1 MLTERASDEE
11 NAIAG
16 ARPEDYVGC
25 GMYTL
30 LFATLALAAEPAAA
44 PSPPVTTASVPVGDR
59 DALVAAIADLQ
70 RRVATEV
77 LVTAAGPEAEQVL
90 VAAGDALPAGARRVV
105 RVGILGEVEAE
116 PRRALEELGMRC
128 ALRVGRAAGA
138 EAWDLRLVGDCVPVP
153 VVVPVA
159 PPVAAPT
166 DRAAL
171 EAKWREQALVRVNL
185 GPRSDV
191 PWTVRDGRGRTLT
204 AVELARL
211 TGDTA
216 TTQRLVAESHRGEQL
231 ALGFNTLGIV
241 AGAGALGALVVV
253 GGEEPDWA
261 DYAPSPTQFATRA
274 AYDAAVAQEG
284 ERFQAELKDWEVA
297 REDAS
302 WMSASLTGVA
312 LIAVAAAPLAREGA
326 AARRREIAWH
336 WTVEACDSRL
346 AAYND
351 GLRARLGLP
360 TMVEVRGDALPP
372 PRAVDA
378 LRDAPDSDTPDSDM
392 PDAPAAPSTPD
403 EEAP

>member
-1 MLTERASDEE
+1 MHS
-11 NAIAG
+11 
-16 ARPEDYVGC
+16 
-25 GMYTL
+25 L
-30 LFATLALAAEPAAA
+30 LLVSFAFAAEPPVPA
-44 PSPPVTTASVPVGDR
+44 SPTTAPLGDR
-59 DALVAAIADLQ
+59 DALVAAVADLQ
-70 RRVATEV
+70 RRVAAEV
-77 LVTAAGPEAEQVL
+77 LVTAAGPEAEQAR

-105 RVGILGEVEAE
+105 RVGILGEPDAE

-128 ALRVGRAAGA
+128 ALRVGRAPDAQ
-138 EAWDLRLVGDCVPVP
+138 AWELRLLGDCVPA
-153 VVVPVA
+153 PVA
-159 PPVAAPT
+159 PILALPVASPT

-185 GPRSDV
+185 GPRADV

-253 GGEEPDWA
+253 GGDEPDWA
-261 DYAPSPTQFATRA
+261 DYAPSPTRFATRA

-284 ERFQAELKDWEVA
+284 ERFEADLKDWEIA

-302 WMSASLTGVA
+302 WVSASLTGVA
-312 LIAVAAAPLAREGA
+312 LIAAAAAPLARDGA

-336 WTVEACDSRL
+336 WSVEACDSRL

-351 GLRARLGLP
+351 GLRTRLGLA
-360 TMVEVRGDALPP
+360 TLVEVRGDTLPA
-372 PRAVDA
+372 PRAVDT
-378 LRDAPDSDTPDSDM
+378 LPEAPDPDPSTA
-392 PDAPAAPSTPD
+392 PTAPAPRA
-403 EEAP
+403 EESP